1 MQPGYGSD
9 EQPIAHDSKSW
20 QAVTNMQSLDI
31 QSFSYEERQGLLSTL
46 TSAFAD
52 CGGWVIDRKA
62 LSPSTIEFRI
72 EIQLRSILDLYASI
86 VSSGL
91 ELTRS
96 SHLSLADLCTCRR
109 NLAIAAD
116 LGRVV
121 GIRLEISFLEDLT
134 LHSLL
139 MTGSSSA

>member
-1 MQPGYGSD
+1 MQILFRSD
-9 EQPIAHDSKSW
+9 VHPIGISFEPRRPLH
-20 QAVTNMQSLDI
+20 TMQSLDI
-31 QSFSYEERQGLLSTL
+31 QSFSYEERQGVLPTL

-52 CGGWVIDRKA
+52 CGGWIVARKT
-62 LSPSTIEFRI
+62 LSPNTMEFRI

-96 SHLSLADLCTCRR
+96 GHLGLTDLCTCRK
-109 NLAIAAD
+109 NLSATAD
-116 LGRVV
+116 LGQVIAV
-121 GIRLEISFLEDLT
+121 RLEISFLEDVT

-139 MTGSSSA
+139 MTGHTHA